1 MMQSTTR
8 AKQFAVVG
16 LLMTGLSLTGCYAKK
31 KDVREEFA
39 RVRTEMQTADQQL
52 TAKTTE
58 LADGQTRQGTRLDAL
73 EADVQKMRTEL
84 SDLNVKVTRLNGL
97 ISFDVPVHFDFD
109 QANLRDAD
117 KAVLK
122 QFAAVVKE
130 FYPGAVLTAEGFT
143 DPAGSPGYNMR
154 LGQKRAET
162 VRDFLTSDGGFSA
175 EQIRAAS
182 YGESKNRLI
191 TNEGGPGE
199 KGMQNRRV
207 VLVLDFVASA
217 LNHAPPRV
225 TTDN

>member
-1 MMQSTTR
+1 
-8 AKQFAVVG
+8 
-16 LLMTGLSLTGCYAKK
+16 
-31 KDVREEFA
+31 
-39 RVRTEMQTADQQL
+39 
-52 TAKTTE
+52 
-58 LADGQTRQGTRLDAL
+58 LDAL

-97 ISFDVPVHFDFD
+97 ISFDVPVHFDFNAAD
-109 QANLRDAD
+109 LRDSD

-143 DPAGSPGYNMR
+143 DPAGSTGYNMK
-154 LGQKRAET
+154 LGQKRADT
-162 VRDFLTSDGGFSA
+162 VRDFLVSDGGFTA
-175 EQIRAAS
+175 DQIRSAS

-191 TNEGGPGE
+191 TNEFGPGE